1 MLGMNYTKDR
11 RLWWALSLN
20 CLIGVIGMALS
31 VIGFDRSGLILE
43 ALAILMAVGGV
54 AMTVV
59 DVVRSPDIREK
70 GSTTKHP

>member
-1 MLGMNYTKDR
+1 
-11 RLWWALSLN
+11 
-20 CLIGVIGMALS
+20 MALS